1 MVAPRRVVNLN
12 QFKFSLYP
20 QQTRRGFN
28 LVAKDPPHSPWYPAT
43 KSWPSCWLALALAAL
58 SMPSACGTVRGV
70 CGTVRGAALG
80 CDTLRTLPASL
91 FGAGRPVPLPVLQAG
106 GRNKARGM
114 EATGMDVVSTW
125 GEVAGAVYSRRQS
138 LVTREVQDYP
148 HLQPLPPATLTAL
161 VPAGRASGK
170 HNTTSGK
177 HASGK
182 HKAARGRPGGRV
194 CQDPSCQQVA
204 TFGHP
209 AGGGPVN
216 CRAHK
221 ALDDELVRGWN
232 PCQSA
237 EGCTRKAVF
246 GFRSGRYTLSPIS
259 SRLLSSPPLSSP
271 LLSCTPCQA
280 SPLLCTLS
288 RVPLSLH
295 PVTRLSSSLLLLS
308 SSPCLACDWSVLC
321 VGLYCVLVCI
331 VCWSVLCVG
340 LYCVLVCIVCWSVL
354 YRLLVLSAL
363 YCLPF
368 AVCLLLSV
376 LLRCLCLAASFS
388 RPCVCPKVL
397 HFKLSA
403 SMGCQC
409 A

>member
-1 MVAPRRVVNLN
+1 
-12 QFKFSLYP
+12 
-20 QQTRRGFN
+20 
-28 LVAKDPPHSPWYPAT
+28 
-43 KSWPSCWLALALAAL
+43 
-58 SMPSACGTVRGV
+58 
-70 CGTVRGAALG
+70 
-80 CDTLRTLPASL
+80 
-91 FGAGRPVPLPVLQAG
+91 
-106 GRNKARGM
+106 
-114 EATGMDVVSTW
+114 MDVVSTW

-321 VGLYCVLVCI
+321 VGLYCIGC
-331 VCWSVLCVG
+331 
-340 LYCVLVCIVCWSVL
+340 LYCLPCTVC
-354 YRLLVLSAL
+354 LVLSAFC
-363 YCLPF
+363 CLCFCAAF
-368 AVCLLLSV
+368 ALRPLSLALVSAPRYYTLSSLPPWVANVPSDCVCCSDCVCWLQQRIVSPLCLTPWWIVSCSVVQGDGVSLLSV
-376 LLRCLCLAASFS
+376 SCLYWVFASRC
-388 RPCVCPKVL
+388 RVCV
-397 HFKLSA
+397 
-403 SMGCQC
+403 
-409 A
+409 